1 MYIKKNRTCCYLKFL
16 ALLHQP
22 GLNSWGRQSWN
33 SSASRRLFTRARH
46 VQRHSKTR
54 PDKTHR
60 RINSWIQI
68 SDATGRKEQRACVM
82 ALIGVTQSRSL
93 AQCEVTGVFERRRA
107 SFPKTSSKITI
118 QINTS
123 LRCRLLRLP
132 LIWKICHFHCLM
144 TSVGLSHTRASVG
157 SSSGCQGATVVNGN
171 INQSDSAG
179 FMCAQHL
186 WSSGTTNP
194 VSEALLSYVTH
205 LHYLCSLAALC
216 SVWEVC
222 ATFLHRIAWLQHWKR
237 SLCLLL

>member
-1 MYIKKNRTCCYLKFL
+1 MF
-16 ALLHQP
+16 LHQP

-68 SDATGRKEQRACVM
+68 SDVTGRKEQRASVM

-144 TSVGLSHTRASVG
+144 TSVGLSHTRASVE

-179 FMCAQHL
+179 FMCAQNL